1 MIYAPIIIPTLNRD
15 EHLKRL
21 LDSLALNGW
30 AIYTDVYIAVDYPPS
45 DKYVEGYHRVCDLL
59 DHFDGSTF
67 NSFNVVKRDFNLG
80 VGVNGH
86 ELIEALIKPR
96 YDRWIY
102 SEDDLEF
109 SPNFIEYMDKCLDR
123 FADDDGVYSVCGY
136 SYPLNWNLS
145 EGSTVF
151 MTQATYSAWGTGQWR
166 DKHQEGR
173 DAIVHQHYLFSN
185 ADRAFKSGIVD
196 AMIPGRKSEYVS
208 YVMLGACEREMETAT
223 DMAFGPY
230 LLLSDKKV
238 IVPAVSKVRNLG
250 FDGSGVNCSSIDS
263 FTGKHSLDYDY
274 SSQPIDQSAT
284 FELSID
290 ESPDH
295 IAANHR
301 LIGNYLY
308 VSPRLQLSEFIGLL
322 LYKVFGLKGRSL
334 GRFFYLNIRN
344 IYKRIKH

>member
-1 MIYAPIIIPTLNRD
+1 
-15 EHLKRL
+15 
-21 LDSLALNGW
+21 
-30 AIYTDVYIAVDYPPS
+30 
-45 DKYVEGYHRVCDLL
+45 
-59 DHFDGSTF
+59 
-67 NSFNVVKRDFNLG
+67 
-80 VGVNGH
+80 
-86 ELIEALIKPR
+86 
-96 YDRWIY
+96 
-102 SEDDLEF
+102 
-109 SPNFIEYMDKCLDR
+109 
-123 FADDDGVYSVCGY
+123 
-136 SYPLNWNLS
+136 
-145 EGSTVF
+145 
-151 MTQATYSAWGTGQWR
+151 
-166 DKHQEGR
+166 
-173 DAIVHQHYLFSN
+173 
-185 ADRAFKSGIVD
+185 
-196 AMIPGRKSEYVS
+196 MIPGRKSEYVS

-334 GRFFYLNIRN
+334 GRFFYLNVRN
-344 IYKRIKH
+344 IYKKNKH